1 MKKRFLVF
9 QLSLWWMPFNIVL
22 SFPSP
27 IFIKHHGSSFQKRM
41 KLSFSFNPPMQ
52 NEQDFVQ
59 EIRSLRVKQ
68 IKEELINAGVDISD
82 VFEKEEL
89 VQRLVAFRNSYPK
102 NETSGKTAQNNKEDF
117 EKKSNSSSSIPI
129 ESHIPLAFH
138 SLTPEQSV
146 KAKNDNHVFLRP
158 SPGKFPS
165 ININLSNSDKSLTL
179 LVDTACSGV
188 VLRPNVVKKYSLP
201 ILNIPSTMQAAGGLT
216 TGTSVSKIIRPRL
229 DNGVELEDMM
239 VAVQDIGA
247 LPLELD
253 GIIGISFLQQF
264 QYVAF
269 DFENREMILRKT
281 TNLDDSFNYN
291 PLEEEVLAESNCNLC
306 RIGVWTVDVTL
317 DGRGPVKMLLDT
329 GAAST
334 FLNWKGAQDCS
345 LKRDHPLV
353 TRNRDPIGA
362 MGADNM
368 AIELSHRFQVK
379 RRVNFMTSFSIGA
392 FGPLG
397 IDLREMDPLNID
409 IGDLQVLETLKADG
423 VGGILGSD
431 LLMRCDFLELD
442 FLRGV
447 KKGIPRIRMIK
458 RRIL

>member
-1 MKKRFLVF
+1 MRIPLMI
-9 QLSLWWMPFNIVL
+9 QLFMRIPF
-22 SFPSP
+22 FTA
-27 IFIKHHGSSFQKRM
+27 
-41 KLSFSFNPPMQ
+41 LSFSFPVANLKHHTFYQRTTKLPFYSVPPLQ
-52 NEQDFVQ
+52 SEQDDFIK

-68 IKEELINAGVDISD
+68 IKEELMDAGLDTSD

-89 VQRLVAFRNSYPK
+89 IQRLIAFRK
-102 NETSGKTAQNNKEDF
+102 NNPDNKSSDKAVLHKKED
-117 EKKSNSSSSIPI
+117 KTYMTSPSSVPA
-129 ESHIPLAFH
+129 ESRIPLAFH
-138 SLTPEQSV
+138 SLTPDQSV
-146 KAKNDNHVFLRP
+146 QAQNDKDVFLRP

-188 VLRPNVVKKYSLP
+188 VLRPNVIKKYNLP
-201 ILNIPSTMQAAGGLT
+201 TLNIPSTMQAAGGIT
-216 TGTSVSKIIRPRL
+216 KGTSVSKIVSPTL
-229 DNGVELEDMM
+229 DDGTKLEDMM

-247 LPLELD
+247 LPVELD

-269 DFENREMILRKT
+269 NFEKGEMILRKMGSP
-281 TNLDDSFNYN
+281 NGSLNFN
-291 PLEEEVLAESNCNLC
+291 PLELEVLAESNCSLC
-306 RIGVWTVDVTL
+306 RIGVWTADVIL

-345 LKRDHPLV
+345 LNRDHPLI
-353 TRNRDPIGA
+353 TRNRDSIGA

-368 AIELSHRFQVK
+368 AIELSHRFQTK
-379 RRVNFMTSFSIGA
+379 RRVNFVNTLSIGA

-397 IDLREMDPLNID
+397 IDLTEIGPLNID
-409 IGDLQVLETLKADG
+409 IGDLQVLETLKSEN

-431 LLMRCDFLELD
+431 LLMRCDLLELD
-442 FLRGV
+442 FVSGT

-458 RRIL
+458 RRSM